1 MINLD
6 ELAKEGLKWLIWY
19 GGDRMG
25 SIGKNPKTVM
35 LDYDSWQKLKVASV
49 KSSIGVGELLR
60 FILGGM
66 EEEDLIEEGHKAFDA
81 SVKDPTYW
89 QP

>member
-1 MINLD
+1 MVYGI
-6 ELAKEGLKWLIWY
+6 
-19 GGDRMG
+19 GGDGVG

-60 FILGGM
+60 YHLGLQT
-66 EEEDLIEEGHKAFDA
+66 EENLIEEGHKAFDA
-81 SVKDPTYW
+81 SLKDPTYW
-89 QP
+89 KQ